1 MNIFSKKEPY
11 IIAGPCGIEDE
22 VQLMTISEQLSH
34 MPVDMIRGGVWKP
47 RSKPGHFEG
56 RGEIALEWMQTAK
69 ETFGKPLCTEVASK
83 EQALL
88 ALKYNIDAVWI
99 GARTSVNPFLVQE
112 IADALKGHSIAVLIK
127 NPINPDIELWSGAV
141 ERFQQAGIE
150 SIAAIHRGFSSY
162 DKNSIYRNKPNWAIP
177 IELKRRYKDLP
188 ILCDVSHICGN
199 RHLLASVAQ
208 RALDLDF
215 DGLMIETHP
224 NPDAALSD
232 AQQQITAHELKK
244 LLDGLIIRQTS
255 CDTVQDKI
263 EEIRQILDTMDA
275 EVVDLLGKRMEL
287 VQQLGQLKIENNIA
301 IFQKERWRE
310 IIDSRSI
317 WGKKNDLDAAFILKL
332 FELIHDKSIKTQ
344 FDLLNHEKQEKI

>member
-1 MNIFSKKEPY
+1 MNIFLKSTPY

-22 VQLMTISEQLSH
+22 NQLISITNALES

-56 RGEIALEWMQTAK
+56 RGEAALEWIQKAKAITAK
-69 ETFGKPLCTEVASK
+69 PFCIEVANRQQV
-83 EQALL
+83 EL
-88 ALKYNIDAVWI
+88 ALKYEIDACWI
-99 GARTSVNPFLVQE
+99 GARTTVNPFMVQE
-112 IADALKGHSIAVLIK
+112 IANALKGTQVPVMIK

-141 ERFQQAGIE
+141 ERLQQAGLE

-162 DKNSIYRNKPNWAIP
+162 DANTIYRNKPNWAIP

-188 ILCDVSHICGN
+188 VFCDVSHICGN
-199 RHLLASVAQ
+199 RTLLSSVAQ

-224 NPDAALSD
+224 TPDEALSD
-232 AQQQITAHELKK
+232 ARQQITPLQLQEL
-244 LLDGLIIRQTS
+244 LSGLVIRQVS
-255 CDTVQDKI
+255 CDTVQDEI
-263 EEIRQILDTMDA
+263 EQIRQVLDTMDA

-287 VQQLGQLKIENNIA
+287 VQQLGQIKIDNNIA
-301 IFQKERWRE
+301 IFQQDRWRE
-310 IIDSRSI
+310 IIDSRTQ
-317 WGKKNDLDAAFILKL
+317 WGGKNKLDAGFILKL

-344 FDLLNHEKQEKI
+344 FELLNTLKQDKI